1 MTANAVPYGRDD
13 GDLGPYLTFSLA
25 IHIGVAALAVA
36 IYGAAKVRAASVYM
50 IDFVGP
56 SAAILSAQAE
66 SAASAKNPAPALQPQ
81 TEVDEFALRRRKGAA
96 LPRPSLLHGWSE
108 PPAEEKPAAPAP
120 AASPPAASG
129 APVSGAPAQTGIA
142 TDMPNFPY
150 PWYISQIRQVLW
162 EQWSGRMPKG
172 AGECVVVFSLLPN
185 GHFVDLRTEESSGDP
200 AFDLAALSAV
210 QDGTPYPPLP
220 RGFKE
225 PFLKIHLTLK
235 SL

>member
-1 MTANAVPYGRDD
+1 MSAAAPADD
-13 GDLGPYLTFSLA
+13 LKPYLTYSVA
-25 IHIGVAALAVA
+25 VHIGAAAL
-36 IYGAAKVRAASVYM
+36 ILGLYGAAKVKAASVYM

-56 SAAILSAQAE
+56 SATILTAQAE
-66 SAASAKNPAPALQPQ
+66 AAAAKGAAPALAPQ
-81 TEVDEFALRRRKGAA
+81 TEADEFARKGHKGAR

-108 PPAEEKPAAPAP
+108 PAEEEKPSAPAPAAEAAPAP
-120 AASPPAASG
+120 AGAPTSG
-129 APVSGAPAQTGIA
+129 APSQPGLA

-162 EQWSGRMPKG
+162 EQWSSRMPKG
-172 AGECVVVFSLLPN
+172 GGECVVVFSLLPN
-185 GHFVDLRTEESSGDP
+185 GHFADLRTEESSGDP

-210 QDGTPYPPLP
+210 QDGAPYPPLP